1 VLDGT
6 GKQAVQVVVDD
17 RLGLH
22 GRGVAAEDARAQAA
36 DMVIKLMASRSGS
49 RPAGM
54 SPAAWALCS
63 WVAITSITAFEF
75 RTRGLIASAGSVSD
89 SAK

>member
-1 VLDGT
+1 M
-6 GKQAVQVVVDD
+6 VVDD
-17 RLGLH
+17 RLGLP
-22 GRGVAAEDARAQAA
+22 GRGVAAQDAVPRPA
-36 DMVIKLMASRSGS
+36 DMVIKLMASRPGS

-54 SPAAWALCS
+54 SPAAWALCN